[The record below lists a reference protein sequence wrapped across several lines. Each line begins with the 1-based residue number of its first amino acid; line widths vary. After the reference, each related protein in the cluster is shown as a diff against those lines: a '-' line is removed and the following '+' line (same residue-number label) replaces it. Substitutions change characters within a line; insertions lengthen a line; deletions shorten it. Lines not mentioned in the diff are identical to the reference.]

1 MKIDTSKFANFEIKE
16 VQIGET
22 YQYKEGSEIFNFKL
36 TSFIN
41 DGQYLYIVGE
51 VSDKVKE
58 YYKMDKLILQLSVE
72 PFYYS
77 GMVKIMKKDSYLNN
91 LDDNWQK

>member
-16 VQIGET
+16 VQIGGF
-22 YQYKEGSEIFNFKL
+22 YQFKEDGEIFNFKL
-36 TSFIN
+36 TSFVN

-58 YYKMDKLILQLSVE
+58 HYKMDKLILQLSVK
-72 PFYYS
+72 PFYYG
-77 GMVKIMKKDSYLNN
+77 GMVKIMAKDSYLNN
-91 LDDNWQK
+91 LDDNWIK